1 MKKRSKPTAVTLILS
16 ADEFNA
22 LQTIADEA
30 EVTKSEFLRL
40 IIQGIWLGRSISEGK
55 KTSVNVG
62 GYGYSFKPEEMELL
76 FQEISDKLEKA
87 VDIKPVIG
95 NKAVRYK
102 RIKTSKKVA

>member
-1 MKKRSKPTAVTLILS
+1 MKKRIKPTAVTLILS
-16 ADEFNA
+16 GDEYNA

-40 IIQGIWLGRSISEGK
+40 LIQGIWLGKSISEGK
-55 KTSVNVG
+55 NTTVNVG

-76 FQEISDKLEKA
+76 FQEISEKLVKA

-95 NKAVRYK
+95 NKSVRYK
-102 RIKTSKKVA
+102 RINTRKKIA